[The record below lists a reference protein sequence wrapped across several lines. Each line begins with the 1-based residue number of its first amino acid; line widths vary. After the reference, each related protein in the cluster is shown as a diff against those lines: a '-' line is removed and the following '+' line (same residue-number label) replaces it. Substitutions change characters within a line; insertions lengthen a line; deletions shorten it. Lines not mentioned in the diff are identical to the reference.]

1 MRLRFKLVDHSVQ
14 TGEKLEQSILT
25 LRLRFAASLYLLR
38 FTRCERCATFLL
50 ILSPLSPCGRGAG
63 GEGSSCTAFQTA
75 SAMASHS
82 SKSSLFQ
89 YRRIPEALRLQPLI
103 AHPVVLSLRF
113 LVMLAAVQLDD
124 QSLFEADEVD
134 KVFPERE
141 LTAKFQAFE
150 RSVAKLP
157 PEKCLRFA
165 GKVSKLPRAVPKVS
179 QRPAP
184 LTPDP
189 SPARGEGNKSFW
201 LSRRGRREKE
211 PLASPD
217 PFSRRR
223 YTLLLSVNHSLWL
236 PIVGRCDAACSPGC
250 HVP

>member
-89 YRRIPEALRLQPLI
+89 I
-103 AHPVVLSLRF
+103 AHPVVLSLHF

-134 KVFPERE
+134 NVFSERE

-184 LTPDP
+184 SPLTPLP
-189 SPARGEGNKSFW
+189 RGERGTRVFGSPAGGEGK
-201 LSRRGRREKE
+201 RK
-211 PLASPD
+211 P
-217 PFSRRR
+217 
-223 YTLLLSVNHSLWL
+223 
-236 PIVGRCDAACSPGC
+236 
-250 HVP
+250 